1 MTRGRTRAA
10 PRIADP
16 GRPIEVTV
24 VLLDGGYASTA
35 IGPLEVF
42 HSAGLLW
49 NWLKG
54 EPSEPRF
61 RVKVASPGGRMVK
74 SLCNLGM
81 KPECALEDIERT
93 DIVVISASGW
103 DLQEKIMQHTAII
116 SWLKKMHEQG
126 AYLATVCS
134 GAAYVAETGLMDGRE
149 ATTHWGVVDML
160 RERYPRVR
168 WRPEHFVTED
178 GRICCSGGVYASI
191 DISLYLVEKFCGH
204 EIALKC
210 AKSLL
215 VGLPRTC
222 QSGYAVVPLSRP
234 HSDPRIRKAEDYLR
248 AHFREEV
255 GIDALARRAAMS
267 PRTFIR
273 RFKAATGRLP
283 GEYMQRMRITAARE
297 MLEKDALPVQAVCE
311 KVGYADLNFFRALF
325 KRHTG
330 MTPAE
335 YRARF
340 APMECGR
347 GEMAAGAQ

>member
-1 MTRGRTRAA
+1 MKRPARNPAL
-10 PRIADP
+10 PLHPD
-16 GRPIEVTV
+16 RPIDVTV
-24 VLLDGGYASTA
+24 ILLDGGYASTA
-35 IGPLEVF
+35 IAPLEVF

-49 NWLKG
+49 NWLRG
-54 EPSEPRF
+54 EPHEPRF
-61 RVKVASPGGRMVK
+61 RVRVASPGGRMVK
-74 SLCNLGM
+74 SLCDLGI
-81 KPECALEDIERT
+81 KPHCALEDVHRT

-103 DLQEKIMQHTAII
+103 DLQEKILKHTSIVD
-116 SWLKKMHEQG
+116 WLKKMHQQG
-126 AYLATVCS
+126 AYLASVCS
-134 GAAYVAETGLMDGRE
+134 GAAYVAETGLMDGKE

-160 RERYPRVR
+160 RQRYPNVR

-215 VGLPRTC
+215 VGLPRTS
-222 QSGYAVVPLSRP
+222 QAGYAVVPLSRP
-234 HSDPRIRKAEDYLR
+234 HTDKRIQAAEDYLR
-248 AHFREEV
+248 KHFREEV
-255 GIDALARRAAMS
+255 GIETLAKRAAMS
-267 PRTFIR
+267 ARTFIR

-283 GEYMQRMRITAARE
+283 GEYLQMMRITTARTL
-297 MLEKDALPVQAVCE
+297 LEREPHSVPEVSE
-311 KVGYADLNFFRALF
+311 RVGYADVNFFRALF

-340 APMECGR
+340 APLEYAR
-347 GEMAAGAQ
+347 AEVAGAAD